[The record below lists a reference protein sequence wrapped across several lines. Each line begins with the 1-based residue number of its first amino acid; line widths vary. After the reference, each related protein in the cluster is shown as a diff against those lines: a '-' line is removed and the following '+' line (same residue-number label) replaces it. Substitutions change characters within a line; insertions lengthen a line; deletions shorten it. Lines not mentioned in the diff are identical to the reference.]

1 MLETARA
8 RGWPTK
14 YVTVESRQSAAKAAV
29 TEEPAHHAQL
39 LRIAT
44 IPAVFE
50 GSRYLG
56 GSEALAERI
65 KFLPAQFLPAP
76 SINHHPRARLSPRP
90 SLRFSPRPS
99 PSPSLRFSP
108 RPSSAIWPLQ
118 SARPQRL
125 SRSGSPPRSQ
135 NFKGFEE
142 PKYGHRAYSEYGN
155 RAYRQRRRSIYGGS
169 KPKTTKRAKHP
180 TGPRKTQSE
189 NRSAARQKKVGTLYY
204 CNSKLQVQPQTE
216 TGTNLHQVQESGDSA
231 CTPQR
236 FFSEEA
242 LKQSIQFA
250 LRSGLQR
257 HSPRIL
263 EKRRN
268 NALAICNAALAALT
282 QLGLVDQLRDAA
294 KATVI
299 LGVLSDILGF
309 MIMRDEGHK
318 LGQHFFALAVNNA
331 DWTFDLNKA
340 FISCTVGDKKHAFP
354 HVDHDVPAV
363 LISTSHNILRSRAV
377 RQKVRVTHCELAWI
391 NSSGQQYEWET
402 FTTSYT
408 RGRTRVPLFLNILRR
423 KA

>member
-65 KFLPAQFLPAP
+65 KFLPAHFLPAP
-76 SINHHPRARLSPRP
+76 SINYHPRARLSPRP

-99 PSPSLRFSP
+99 PSPSPSP
-108 RPSSAIWPLQ
+108 RPSRAIWPLQ
-118 SARPQRL
+118 SALSQRL

-142 PKYGHRAYSEYGN
+142 PKYEHRAYSVYGN

-169 KPKTTKRAKHP
+169 KLKTTKRANDA
-180 TGPRKTQSE
+180 TGRRKTQSE
-189 NRSAARQKKVGTLYY
+189 NRSATRQKKVGTLYY
-204 CNSKLQVQPQTE
+204 CNSKLKVQPQTE
-216 TGTNLHQVQESGDSA
+216 TGTNLHRVQESGDSA

-257 HSPRIL
+257 QSPRFL

-268 NALAICNAALAALT
+268 NALAICNAALAALK
-282 QLGLVDQLRDAA
+282 QLGLVDQLRDAG

-299 LGVLSDILGF
+299 LGALPDILGF
-309 MIMRDEGHK
+309 MIMRDEGRT
-318 LGQHFFALAVNNA
+318 LGQNFFALAVNNA

-340 FISCTVGDKKHAFP
+340 FISCTVEDKKRAFP

-391 NSSGQQYEWET
+391 NSSGLQYEWQT
-402 FTTSYT
+402 ITTSYT
-408 RGRTRVPLFLNILRR
+408 RGRTRVPLFINILRR